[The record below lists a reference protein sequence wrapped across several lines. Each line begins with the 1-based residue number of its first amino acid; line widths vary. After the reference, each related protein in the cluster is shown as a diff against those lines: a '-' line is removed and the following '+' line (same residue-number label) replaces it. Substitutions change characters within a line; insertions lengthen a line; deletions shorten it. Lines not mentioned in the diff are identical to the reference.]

1 MNTFFVWI
9 EVRLILPKVTC
20 VSSRVHTYLLTLPV
34 ALHSFSASSSLT
46 VFFSSLFTFYSS
58 PCQCILSYFISFGHS
73 FLFIFF
79 IHFSSVLITLFLT
92 YTSSFLSFLSTVSF
106 FGHALFHSHLKNAK
120 SRGSKHKSRRKSK
133 KQKRPSSVC
142 NSLT

>member
-9 EVRLILPKVTC
+9 EVRLILPKVIC
-20 VSSRVHTYLLTLPV
+20 VSSRVHTYLLPLPV

-73 FLFIFF
+73 FLFFF
-79 IHFSSVLITLFLT
+79 YPFFFCSYYPLSHLHFFLPFLSIHCLFLWT
-92 YTSSFLSFLSTVSF
+92 CPLPLS
-106 FGHALFHSHLKNAK
+106 LKE
-120 SRGSKHKSRRKSK
+120 RKVK
-133 KQKRPSSVC
+133 GLKAQVQTEIQKAEKAFQC
-142 NSLT
+142 M